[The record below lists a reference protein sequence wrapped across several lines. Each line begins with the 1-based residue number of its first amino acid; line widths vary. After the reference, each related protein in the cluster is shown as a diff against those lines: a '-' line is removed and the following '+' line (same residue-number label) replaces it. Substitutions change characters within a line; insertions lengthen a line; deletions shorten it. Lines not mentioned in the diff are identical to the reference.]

1 MADRRRSGA
10 ARVNTARDD
19 RGVKPDPRLV
29 QAALLVAAA
38 LVAAGYAL
46 TMDGSVEKVAVLVG
60 SVLMLLG
67 AVWSFGRSG

>member
-19 RGVKPDPRLV
+19 RAVKPDPRLV

-38 LVAAGYAL
+38 LVAAGCAL